1 MSEGQMSELLKL
13 IDEKIVPETVKVPK
27 LEKNVTELRTM
38 VEDLRNSVKSS
49 KAEAKPNEQEGR
61 RITAPEVALEHYGKC
76 EKCKPKLDKWLT
88 DNGWE
93 KYEPEPERKRGLGF

>member
-1 MSEGQMSELLKL
+1 MSELLKL

-49 KAEAKPNEQEGR
+49 QKEAKGNEQEQGR
-61 RITAPEVALEHYGKC
+61 KITAPEVALEHYGKC
-76 EKCKPKLDKWLT
+76 EKCKPKFAKWLADT
-88 DNGWE
+88 SRIGRSE
-93 KYEPEPERKRGLGF
+93 CARV